1 MPDPLEVE
9 ERLFTSALA
18 RPLAERDL
26 FLRELADAQPAV
38 ALRVVALLAA
48 HTRDGMLQPRSA
60 AAHLMPVAGLI
71 GRYTLGERLGE
82 GGVGIVFRARQSE
95 PFHREVALKVI
106 KPGMD
111 TAEVIAR
118 FESERQALALMDH
131 PHIARVFD
139 AGATPSGQPYF
150 VMELVA
156 GPPITRFCDDHRL
169 SIAARLELF
178 IKVCHAIHHAHGKGV
193 IHRDIKASNVLV
205 ANHDGEFTPKVID
218 FGIAKAT
225 AFKLTDKTLV
235 TVFPRFMGTPAYM
248 SPEQAAENGA
258 EVDARSDVY
267 SLGVLLCELVI
278 GRTPL
283 GAISSTAGLDEIR
296 RQIVEDAAPMLGD
309 LLGILDEASRAAI
322 AAARQTEPV
331 ALRHAVTG
339 ELGWIVRR
347 CLAKARAERYGSALA
362 LAEDVQRHLRHERV
376 EAKPPALLEGWTTRL
391 RGHGVVRWVGAAAAA
406 AVDGFSA
413 HRSTAASALSVP
425 PSPRT
430 INVEAHRLVLEG
442 RKYWNQFTEEGFVRA
457 EAAFAQALAISPGA
471 ATAWAGLAY
480 VSGRRAILATV
491 ASRHAEP
498 LLAAAEK
505 HAGAAIA
512 LDANIAEAH
521 AVLGAVGL
529 LRGRHADAIRHLEDA
544 IALNANLDIAWAYL
558 SRVHMCQGRPDL
570 ALPELENAR
579 LLLPIVA
586 PFALHRGM
594 GCLLA
599 RRYHD
604 AFEILDEAERAGAAS
619 PHTRAQMGL
628 ALTALG
634 RTDEALASAR
644 AALEPKLKAPWPVGF
659 CAVTDGFAAWT
670 MARGGARAEAEQI
683 VQAILS
689 LPEQHHF
696 SAAFPIAVLGDQ
708 DRALELLADTP
719 QWVVDSIFIF
729 QRETGCFGNLAGFE
743 ALLRRLNA
751 LEAWR
756 SVQRVVTGSAEKN
769 PNT

>member
-1 MPDPLEVE
+1 MTDPLEVE

-18 RPLAERDL
+18 RPPAERDI
-26 FLRELADAQPAV
+26 FLRELAQAQPAV
-38 ALRVVALLAA
+38 ASRVVALLAA
-48 HTRDGMLQPRSA
+48 HSRDAMLQPCTPVS
-60 AAHLMPVAGLI
+60 HLMPVAGLI

-95 PFHREVALKVI
+95 PFHRDVALKVI

-156 GPPITRFCDDHRL
+156 GPPITRFCDDRQL

-267 SLGVLLCELVI
+267 SLGVLLCELTI

-283 GAISSTAGLDEIR
+283 GAVSSTAGLDEIR
-296 RQIVEDAAPMLGD
+296 RHIVEDAAPMLGD
-309 LLGILDEASRAAI
+309 LLGTLDEASRAAI
-322 AAARQTEPV
+322 AAARQTEPA

-347 CLAKARAERYGSALA
+347 CLAKSREERYGSALA
-362 LAEDVQRHLRHERV
+362 LAEDVHRHLRHERV

-413 HRSTAASALSVP
+413 RRTTASAVSAP

-599 RRYHD
+599 RRYDD
-604 AFEILDEAERAGAAS
+604 AVEILAEAELAGAAS
-619 PHTRAQMGL
+619 PHTRAQLGI

-644 AALEPKLKAPWPVGF
+644 GALEPKLKAPWPVGF
-659 CAVTDGFAAWT
+659 GAVTDGLAAWT
-670 MARGGARAEAEQI
+670 LARGGARAEAEQV

-689 LPEQHHF
+689 LPERHHF
-696 SAAFPIAVLGDQ
+696 GAAFAIALLGDE
-708 DRALELLADTP
+708 DRAFQLLTDTP
-719 QWVVDSIFIF
+719 QWIVDSIFIF
-729 QRETGCFGNLAGFE
+729 QRETGCFANLAGFE

-756 SVQRVVTGSAEKN
+756 SVQRVTAGPAEKN
-769 PNT
+769 RNE